1 MPAVRLRI
9 LAAVFA
15 AGLAL
20 AGVAA
25 AAGTPGPIASLPP
38 GWSHAEVNV
47 TINGETHTLIYD
59 RGRVQ
64 SATSSS
70 LVLKERDGSVVT
82 IPVGPKTRVRVNGQP
97 ASLADVQQ
105 GYFASTLRID
115 GGPAQLVRAFAPRRA
130 R

>member
-9 LAAVFA
+9 LAAVFST
-15 AGLAL
+15 GLAL
-20 AGVAA
+20 AAVAA
-25 AAGTPGPIASLPP
+25 AAAAPGPIASLPP

-47 TINGETHTLIYD
+47 TINGQTHTLIYD

-64 SATSSS
+64 SVSSSS
-70 LVLKERDGSVVT
+70 LVLKERDGSIVS

-97 ASLADVQQ
+97 ASLTDVLQ
-105 GYFASTLRID
+105 GYSAWTLRVD
-115 GGPAQLVRAFAPRRA
+115 GGPARLVRAFAPRRA